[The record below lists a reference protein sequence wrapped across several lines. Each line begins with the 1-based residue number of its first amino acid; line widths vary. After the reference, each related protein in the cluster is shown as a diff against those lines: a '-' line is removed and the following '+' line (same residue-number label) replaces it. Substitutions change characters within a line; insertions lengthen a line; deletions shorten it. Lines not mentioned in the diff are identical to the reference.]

1 MVLNLKHLNLKVLN
15 LTRPRAAANAA
26 TNSTGLALTRHF
38 VLTGDERCPIAGIW
52 SRLDPDAT
60 NAQPDQTDD
69 PSLTRPAMGAPLWRA
84 IHLLFT
90 SFRYLP
96 A

>member
-1 MVLNLKHLNLKVLN
+1 MVLNLKVLN
-15 LTRPRAAANAA
+15 RTPKQVIENPG
-26 TNSTGLALTRHF
+26 NSPTFALTRRF

-52 SRLDPDAT
+52 SRLDASAFADS
-60 NAQPDQTDD
+60 TDE
-69 PSLTRPAMGAPLWRA
+69 PSLTRPAKGIFPWRA

-90 SFRYLP
+90 SLRYLP

>member
-1 MVLNLKHLNLKVLN
+1 MVFNLKVFTLSR
-15 LTRPRAAANAA
+15 TRAAANLA
-26 TNSTGLALTRHF
+26 TNTIGFALTRHF

-52 SRLDPDAT
+52 SCIDT
-60 NAQPDQTDD
+60 NAQPD
-69 PSLTRPAMGAPLWRA
+69 PSLAWPAMGTPLWRA

-90 SFRYLP
+90 FLDYLP

>member
-1 MVLNLKHLNLKVLN
+1 MVLNLKLF
-15 LTRPRAAANAA
+15 TRTAPRATANA
-26 TNSTGLALTRHF
+26 NGLALTRRF

-52 SRLDPDAT
+52 SRLDTTAQTDAS
-60 NAQPDQTDD
+60 DD
-69 PSLTRPAMGAPLWRA
+69 PSLTLPAMGTPPCRA

-90 SFRYLP
+90 SLHYLP

>member
-1 MVLNLKHLNLKVLN
+1 MVLNLKIFNLK
-15 LTRPRAAANAA
+15 RPQAAAN
-26 TNSTGLALTRHF
+26 STASNGLALTRQF

-52 SRLDPDAT
+52 SRLDL
-60 NAQPDQTDD
+60 NAQPDQSDD
-69 PSLTRPAMGAPLWRA
+69 PSLTQPATETPLRRA

-90 SFRYLP
+90 TFRYLP

>member
-1 MVLNLKHLNLKVLN
+1 MVLNLKILN
-15 LTRPRAAANAA
+15 LTRPRATANTANNA
-26 TNSTGLALTRHF
+26 NGFALTRHF

-52 SRLDPDAT
+52 SRLDT
-60 NAQPDQTDD
+60 TAQPEASDD

-90 SFRYLP
+90 SLRYLP

>member
-1 MVLNLKHLNLKVLN
+1 MLFNPKLFNHTHKQ
-15 LTRPRAAANAA
+15 AAADVSND
-26 TNSTGLALTRHF
+26 TTTFALTRHF

-52 SRLDPDAT
+52 SRLDTTTPAASIDE
-60 NAQPDQTDD
+60 
-69 PSLTRPAMGAPLWRA
+69 PSLTKPAMGMLLWRA

-90 SFRYLP
+90 SLRYLP